1 MTVKNSLRT
10 FKNIKR
16 LVIFK
21 LYTKQS
27 RRGWTFDWMET
38 KTVFTPEWA
47 VPYLLTQAFA
57 PLLQTQHLWFIWVKH
72 FNQTK
77 GSWTMGTGNWEF
89 ICRVF
94 FHTSKAFFHVLMSW
108 TRQVRSDVKWQ
119 IWWCQKRDTTL
130 SSTLLN
136 KHFSS
141 KTELFYLAQTIRGT
155 KFIMIIS

>member
-10 FKNIKR
+10 FKNIKQ

-27 RRGWTFDWMET
+27 RKGWTFDWMET

-57 PLLQTQHLWFIWVKH
+57 PLLQTQHLWFIWVKQ

-108 TRQVRSDVKWQ
+108 TRDKWGQMSSDEFGDG
-119 IWWCQKRDTTL
+119 KRGTQLYLLL
-130 SSTLLN
+130 SSTNISHQRLN
-136 KHFSS
+136 FCIWLK
-141 KTELFYLAQTIRGT
+141 L
-155 KFIMIIS
+155 